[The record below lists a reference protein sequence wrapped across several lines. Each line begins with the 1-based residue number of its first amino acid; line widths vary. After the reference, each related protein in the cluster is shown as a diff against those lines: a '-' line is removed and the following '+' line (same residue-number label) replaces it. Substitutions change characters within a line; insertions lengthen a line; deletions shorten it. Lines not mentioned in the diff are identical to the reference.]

1 LLYKEDN
8 DSNSISGK
16 DEKKVGEVGD
26 KKGSD
31 PPSDFNKEFNFEK
44 E

>member
-1 LLYKEDN
+1 LKEEN

-16 DEKKVGEVGD
+16 DEIKVGEVGY
-26 KKGSD
+26 KKSCD

-44 E
+44 